1 MGILNLSPNSFY
13 SGSVVKPEEAVERL
27 EILLEEGADIIDLGA
42 CSTKP
47 GSEPVSEEEEWAR
60 LEAPLKAIVKKYPGL
75 PLISI
80 DTFRAEIIRRALPIV
95 GANRLI
101 INDIAGKDNDELI
114 ALAAEKG
121 LPYIVTYNSSVSA
134 PETAGVSAP
143 ALASAAGKGS
153 GVDGSAAVDAMVR
166 YFNDFESKAATLGL
180 RDYILDPGLGF
191 GGKSIE
197 ENYQLLR
204 DLSVLSGSHPVLV
217 GLSRKSMIYKYL
229 GISPNDSLSATTA
242 LHLYAACHGANILR
256 VHDPLEARQA
266 IKLSKFLSE

>member
-1 MGILNLSPNSFY
+1 M
-13 SGSVVKPEEAVERL
+13 
-27 EILLEEGADIIDLGA
+27 
-42 CSTKP
+42 C
-47 GSEPVSEEEEWAR
+47 
-60 LEAPLKAIVKKYPGL
+60 
-75 PLISI
+75 
-80 DTFRAEIIRRALPIV
+80 
-95 GANRLI
+95 
-101 INDIAGKDNDELI
+101 
-114 ALAAEKG
+114 
-121 LPYIVTYNSSVSA
+121 
-134 PETAGVSAP
+134 
-143 ALASAAGKGS
+143 
-153 GVDGSAAVDAMVR
+153 R

-242 LHLYAACHGANILR
+242 LHLYAACHGADILR